1 MLYLQALTYRLMTH
15 KVDEETISLNFIL
28 IILLLSVRIT
38 IWAEA
43 GVKAGFRLTS
53 VLRARILMH
62 AFIGFSSDFLYP
74 GFFE

>member
-28 IILLLSVRIT
+28 IILLLSARIT

-43 GVKAGFRLTS
+43 GVKAGFRLTFA
-53 VLRARILMH
+53 LRVRILMH
-62 AFIGFSSDFLYP
+62 AFIGFNSDFLYP